1 MNLNPVKQF
10 LKECS
15 KLDRIVN
22 FFLPFFVSFFFF
34 FLLFI
39 YFKKKSLIR

>member
-10 LKECS
+10 LKECY

-34 FLLFI
+34 SLFI
-39 YFKKKSLIR
+39 YFKKKNLVR